1 MKSLLVFISNN
12 IDHQKMK
19 KFMGGSDI
27 FLDVPCDNLEGL
39 TTRDFITQMEDGSDK
54 DDLVNAMKSIEER
67 NSGESVTQDIAGHQ
81 NTPVI
86 NPGVIHNFNV
96 INYKKEES
104 EAEID
109 QVPVQA
115 LTGFIQGSEIVNI
128 LVEALAEEDITVED
142 LQSLPR
148 EELKST
154 FLTGF
159 RKKRSQKAGLNISRT
174 VAVISAFF
182 LLILLMFQSWF
193 V

>member
-19 KFMGGSDI
+19 KFMGGCDI
-27 FLDVPCDNLEGL
+27 FLDVPCDNLDGL

-115 LTGFIQGSEIVNI
+115 LTGFIQRSEIVNI

-174 VAVISAFF
+174 VTFISAFF
-182 LLILLMFQSWF
+182 LLIILMFQSWF

>member
-1 MKSLLVFISNN
+1 M
-12 IDHQKMK
+12 
-19 KFMGGSDI
+19 I
-27 FLDVPCDNLEGL
+27 FLLSSVFLLRLTFGFWNKKVLSSLALSSLGL
-39 TTRDFITQMEDGSDK
+39 PD
-54 DDLVNAMKSIEER
+54 
-67 NSGESVTQDIAGHQ
+67 
-81 NTPVI
+81 
-86 NPGVIHNFNV
+86 
-96 INYKKEES
+96 ES
-104 EAEID
+104 EDEID

-115 LTGFIQGSEIVNI
+115 LTGFIQRSEIVDI

-159 RKKRSQKAGLNISRT
+159 RKKRTQKAGMNISRT

-182 LLILLMFQSWF
+182 LLIILIFQSWF